1 MICFKNTIAKT
12 NTSQAIQEMPEV
24 SALINDLDKLNLPWW
39 PKPFNA
45 KINPP

>member
-39 PKPFNA
+39 PKAFNA